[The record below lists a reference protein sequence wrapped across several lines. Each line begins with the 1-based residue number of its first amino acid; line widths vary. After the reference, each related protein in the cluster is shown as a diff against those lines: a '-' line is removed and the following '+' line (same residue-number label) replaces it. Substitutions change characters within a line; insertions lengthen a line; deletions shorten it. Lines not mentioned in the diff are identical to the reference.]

1 MRRDE
6 EMIAQILHVAKADN
20 RIRAVLLTG
29 SRADPTIIKDRF
41 QDFDIIYIVTRL
53 DTFIKDRH
61 WIDLFGE
68 RLIVQLPDEMGIGDK
83 DNCSF
88 HYLMLFKDYNRI
100 DLTLFPLEK
109 LKNEF
114 KRSSLTTVLLD
125 KDNLFENIPQ
135 ADNSDY
141 LINRPTGKEF
151 ADCSNEFWWV
161 STYVAKGLWRN
172 EVTYAKEMLEVP
184 VRTMF
189 LKVIEWYIGIL
200 TDFTVSFGKGGR
212 NMKECLPPVLY
223 DKILSTYPD
232 SNIKN
237 IWHSLLVMTQLFDE
251 LAGKIATAMNFDY
264 DTDTVANVTSY
275 LNSVYEMS
283 KKK

>member
-1 MRRDE
+1 MSRDE

-68 RLIVQLPDEMGIGDK
+68 RLIVQLPDEMGVG
-83 DNCSF
+83 
-88 HYLMLFKDYNRI
+88 
-100 DLTLFPLEK
+100 
-109 LKNEF
+109 
-114 KRSSLTTVLLD
+114 D

-172 EVTYAKEMLEVP
+172 EV
-184 VRTMF
+184 
-189 LKVIEWYIGIL
+189 
-200 TDFTVSFGKGGR
+200 
-212 NMKECLPPVLY
+212 
-223 DKILSTYPD
+223 
-232 SNIKN
+232 
-237 IWHSLLVMTQLFDE
+237 
-251 LAGKIATAMNFDY
+251 
-264 DTDTVANVTSY
+264 
-275 LNSVYEMS
+275 
-283 KKK
+283 